1 MNVPEVSTRLQRL
14 QRLTMAALSA
24 QGCVLRAG
32 AVGASRAADRDAGAS
47 AAAAVSDADAAV
59 EGAAVRAA
67 ALALIA
73 AVEGLLDLCAEV
85 KLDAALIALR

>member
-1 MNVPEVSTRLQRL
+1 MGDATAEASARLARLQRL
-14 QRLTMAALSA
+14 SLAALSA
-24 QGCVLRAG
+24 HGCVLRAG
-32 AVGASRAADRDAGAS
+32 AVGGAGALTS
-47 AAAAVSDADAAV
+47 TSDADAAV

-85 KLDAALIALR
+85 KLDAALALLAETS